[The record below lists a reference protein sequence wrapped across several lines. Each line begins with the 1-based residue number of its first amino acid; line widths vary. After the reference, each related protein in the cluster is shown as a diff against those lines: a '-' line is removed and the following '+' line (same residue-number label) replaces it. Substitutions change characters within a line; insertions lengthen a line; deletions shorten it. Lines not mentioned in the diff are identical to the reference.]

1 MQNIAFV
8 MKEGNMGYFEV
19 LDLPYSIFLSLLK
32 HFQMFELMKD
42 EDYRKQLRMQNILKK
57 TEPDWEEV
65 RKLMR
70 RS

>member
-19 LDLPYSIFLSLLK
+19 LNLPYSIFLSLLK